1 MEALNQNPK
10 DKRGQLVDFMK
21 KSEKQNFLRT
31 LIEKMGW
38 SYNAFA
44 RRWIWEK
51 NDTDDEAEIRRFE
64 EKFKKHL
71 TRETTRESLVDSYIE
86 FLFQQPEAEKI
97 DYVKPIGDPI
107 KDELSERFY
116 RLSKKLNES
125 NQILDPTWTTP
136 VFKAKSISQAG
147 QN

>member
-1 MEALNQNPK
+1 
-10 DKRGQLVDFMK
+10 MK
-21 KSEKQNFLRT
+21 KSEKHNFLRT

-107 KDELSERFY
+107 KDELSERFF

-125 NQILDPTWTTP
+125 NQGMEPTR
-136 VFKAKSISQAG
+136 
-147 QN
+147 